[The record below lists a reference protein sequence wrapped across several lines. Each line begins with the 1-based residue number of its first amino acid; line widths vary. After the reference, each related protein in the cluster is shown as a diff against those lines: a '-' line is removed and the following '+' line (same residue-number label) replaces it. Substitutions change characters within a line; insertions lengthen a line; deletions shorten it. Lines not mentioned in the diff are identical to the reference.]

1 MNLQLYRK
9 KIQKTNLPKNLIL
22 DIWLFLK
29 KKKNTEDVT
38 FILFKKRLQKY
49 LNSYQVKKVEEAYKL
64 AKDAHRG
71 QKRKSGENYINHP
84 LDAASYLADYELD
97 HETIMAAILHDVIE
111 DTKTS
116 LDDLESKFGKKVS
129 ELVDGVSKLDRINFE
144 SKEEADAA
152 NLRKMILAM
161 SNDIRVLLIKLADRR
176 HNLTTISVLENR
188 KAKRIARETLEIY
201 APLALR
207 LGIHNLST
215 ELENLSFKTYYP
227 LRHSTLVKYIDKAR
241 GNRKLLMSKIQSEVI
256 KKLESESIKSQTK
269 AREKHPY
276 GIYKKMKSKELRFS
290 QINDIFGVRVV
301 TDSVDYCYRA
311 LGCIHNLYK
320 PIPGRFKDYIA
331 IPKSNGYQ
339 SLHTTVLGPHN
350 LPLEVQIRTK
360 EMHQLAQSGIAAHW
374 LYKTVP
380 SITNLSREQQWLNNL
395 LDIQKQSGNP
405 TEFLGSI
412 KDDLNPGKVYVFSS
426 KGEIIEL
433 PKKSTL
439 VDFAYTIHTD
449 LGNKYLSGS
458 VDGELKPPN
467 TILKNGQRVVIEKS
481 DIAKPDPSWLN
492 FVTSVKARNSIR
504 NYLRSIHESD
514 AQKLGEKL
522 LIASL
527 NELDVSLKDVPS
539 KTLEFILSEYKF
551 TKVEELYKGIG
562 LGNVIPKLIA
572 LRMAPS
578 FKQSR
583 SNTVYDIEGS
593 EGLVM
598 SYAKCCHPIPGDTI
612 VGHIT
617 QGKGIVVHRSS
628 CKSIRHIKRDK
639 DNIELRWSEN
649 VDNFFSASIMVEVEN
664 VRGVLAQVSSVIAQ
678 SNHNIESVNYTDTHE
693 AGHNM
698 MVFIISI
705 KNLKQVEKL
714 IDKLN
719 KIRNVYKAE
728 RKKS

>member
-1 MNLQLYRK
+1 MAVPNNK
-9 KIQKTNLPKNLIL
+9 KNIEDVAFIK
-22 DIWLFLK
+22 FK
-29 KKKNTEDVT
+29 KK
-38 FILFKKRLQKY
+38 LQRY
-49 LNSYQVKKVEEAYKL
+49 LNSYQVKKVERAYLFAKEA
-64 AKDAHRG
+64 HHG
-71 QKRKSGENYINHP
+71 QKRKSGENYITHP
-84 LDAASYLADYELD
+84 LHAASYLADYELD
-97 HETIMAAILHDVIE
+97 HETIMAAILHDVVE
-111 DTKTS
+111 DTEIS
-116 LDDLESKFGKKVS
+116 LADLEKNFGKKVS
-129 ELVDGVSKLDRINFE
+129 ELVDGVSKLDRINFD

-152 NLRKMILAM
+152 NLRKMILSM

-176 HNLTTISVLENR
+176 HNLSTISVLENK

-215 ELENLSFKTYYP
+215 ELENLSFKTCYP
-227 LRHSTLVKYIDKAR
+227 LRHNILVKNIDKAR
-241 GNRKLLMSKIQSEVI
+241 GNRKLLMNKIQTEVT
-256 KKLESESIKSQTK
+256 KKLNSESIKSQTK
-269 AREKHPY
+269 AREKHPF
-276 GIYKKMKSKELRFS
+276 GIYKKMKSKELKFS
-290 QINDIFGVRVV
+290 QIHDIFGVRIV
-301 TDSVDYCYRA
+301 TDSVDFCYRA

-350 LPLEVQIRTK
+350 LPLEFQIRTQ
-360 EMHQLAQSGIAAHW
+360 EMDQLAQSGIAAHW
-374 LYKTVP
+374 LYKTTS
-380 SITNLSREQQWLNNL
+380 SISRLSREQQWLNNL

-449 LGNKYLSGS
+449 LGNKYKSGR
-458 VDGELKPPN
+458 VDGESRPPN

-481 DIAKPDPSWLN
+481 DNAKPDPSWLN
-492 FVTSVKARNSIR
+492 FVTSVKARTSIR
-504 NYLRSIHESD
+504 NFLRSIHDSD

-522 LIASL
+522 LTASL
-527 NELDVSLKDVPS
+527 NEQQVSLKDVPK

-551 TKVEELYKGIG
+551 KKIEELFREIG
-562 LGNVIPKLIA
+562 LGNLIPKLIA

-578 FKQSR
+578 FKTNNS
-583 SNTVYDIEGS
+583 TTKYDIEGS

-617 QGKGIVVHRSS
+617 QGKGIVVHRTS
-628 CKSIRHIKRDK
+628 CKSIRQIKRDK

-649 VDNFFSASIMVEVEN
+649 VDNYFSASIMVEVEN
-664 VRGVLAQVSSVIAQ
+664 IRGVLAQVSSVIAQ
-678 SNHNIESVNYTDTHE
+678 SNCNIESVNYTDTHD

-698 MVFIISI
+698 MVFVISV
-705 KNLKQVEKL
+705 KNLKQVNKL
-714 IDKLN
+714 LDRIN
-719 KIRNVYKAE
+719 KIKNVYKAD
-728 RKKS
+728 RKRS

>member
-1 MNLQLYRK
+1 MAVA
-9 KIQKTNLPKNLIL
+9 
-22 DIWLFLK
+22 K
-29 KKKNTEDVT
+29 KKRNTEDIAFVN
-38 FILFKKRLQKY
+38 FKKKLQKY
-49 LNSYQVKKVEEAYKL
+49 LNSYQVKKVEKAYSI
-64 AKDAHRG
+64 AKDAHSG

-97 HETIMAAILHDVIE
+97 HETIMAAILHDVVE
-111 DTKTS
+111 DTNIG
-116 LDDLESKFGKKVS
+116 LEDLEKLFGKKVT
-129 ELVDGVSKLDRINFE
+129 ELVDGVSKLDKINFE

-152 NLRKMILAM
+152 NLRKMIMAM

-176 HNLTTISVLENR
+176 HNLSTISVLENK
-188 KAKRIARETLEIY
+188 KARRIARETLEIY

-215 ELENLSFKTYYP
+215 ELENLSFKTYFP
-227 LRHSTLVKYIDKAR
+227 LRHLTLVKNIDKAR

-256 KKLESESIKSQTK
+256 KKLNSESIKSITK

-276 GIYKKMKSKELRFS
+276 GIYKKMRSKELKFS
-290 QINDIFGVRVV
+290 QINDIFGVRII
-301 TDSVDYCYRA
+301 TDSVDFCYRA

-350 LPLEVQIRTK
+350 LPLEFQIRTQ
-360 EMHQLAQSGIAAHW
+360 EMDQLAQSGIAAHW
-374 LYKTVP
+374 LYKTRS
-380 SITNLSREQQWLNNL
+380 SISKLSREQQWLNNL

-439 VDFAYTIHTD
+439 IDFAYTIHTD
-449 LGNKYLSGS
+449 LGNKYSSGK
-458 VDGELKPPN
+458 VDGEFKPPN

-481 DIAKPDPSWLN
+481 EIAKPDPSWLN
-492 FVTSVKARNSIR
+492 FVTSVKARTSIR

-522 LIASL
+522 LMSSL
-527 NELDVSLKDVPS
+527 NDMEVSLNDVPS
-539 KTLEFILSEYKF
+539 KTLNFILSEYKF
-551 TKVEELYKGIG
+551 KTIEELYVEIG

-578 FKQSR
+578 FKQDTSK
-583 SNTVYDIEGS
+583 TIYDIEGS

-698 MVFIISI
+698 MVFIISV
-705 KNLKQVEKL
+705 KSLNSLNKL
-714 IDKLN
+714 IDKLS
-719 KIRNVYKAE
+719 KIKNVYRVE
-728 RKKS
+728 RKRS

>member
-1 MNLQLYRK
+1 MAVA
-9 KIQKTNLPKNLIL
+9 
-22 DIWLFLK
+22 K
-29 KKKNTEDVT
+29 KKRNTEDIT
-38 FILFKKRLQKY
+38 FENFKKKIQKY
-49 LNSYQVKKVEEAYKL
+49 LNSYQVKKVEKAYNT
-64 AKDAHRG
+64 AKDAHHG

-84 LDAASYLADYELD
+84 LHAASYLADYELD
-97 HETIMAAILHDVIE
+97 HETIMAAILHDVVE
-111 DTKTS
+111 DTDLS
-116 LDDLESKFGKKVS
+116 LQDLEKFFGKKVA

-176 HNLTTISVLENR
+176 HNLSTIGVLENK

-215 ELENLSFKTYYP
+215 ELENLSFKTYFP
-227 LRHSTLVKYIDKAR
+227 NRHSALVNNIDKAR
-241 GNRKLLMSKIQSEVI
+241 GNRKLLMTKIQSEVT
-256 KKLESESIKSQTK
+256 KKLDSDSIKSHTK

-276 GIYKKMKSKELRFS
+276 GIYKKMKSKELKFS
-290 QINDIFGVRVV
+290 QIHDIFGVRII
-301 TDSVDYCYRA
+301 TETVDYCYRA

-320 PIPGRFKDYIA
+320 PIPGRFKDYSA

-350 LPLEVQIRTK
+350 LPLEFQIRTK
-360 EMHQLAQSGIAAHW
+360 QMDQLAQSGIAAHW
-374 LYKTVP
+374 LYKSSSSV
-380 SITNLSREQQWLNNL
+380 SKLSREQQWLNNL

-426 KGEIIEL
+426 KGDIIEL

-439 VDFAYTIHTD
+439 IDFAYIIHTD
-449 LGNKYLSGS
+449 LGNRYLSGT
-458 VDGELKPPN
+458 VDGEFKPPN
-467 TILKNGQRVVIEKS
+467 TVLKNGQRIVIEKS

-492 FVTSVKARNSIR
+492 FVTSVKARTSIR
-504 NYLRSIHESD
+504 NYLRSIHQSD
-514 AQKLGEKL
+514 ALMLGEKL

-527 NELDVSLKDVPS
+527 NELDVSLDDVPS

-551 TKVEELYKGIG
+551 KTMNELYTEIG

-578 FKQSR
+578 FKKKS
-583 SNTVYDIEGS
+583 TTTTYDIEGS

-649 VDNFFSASIMVEVEN
+649 VDNYFSASIMVEVEN
-664 VRGVLAQVSSVIAQ
+664 VRGVLAQVSSIIAQ
-678 SNHNIESVNYTDTHE
+678 SNHNIESVNYTDTHD

-698 MVFIISI
+698 MVFVISV
-705 KNLKQVEKL
+705 KNLNQVKKL
-714 IDKLN
+714 IDRLN
-719 KIRNVYKAE
+719 KIEHVYKAD
-728 RKKS
+728 RKRS